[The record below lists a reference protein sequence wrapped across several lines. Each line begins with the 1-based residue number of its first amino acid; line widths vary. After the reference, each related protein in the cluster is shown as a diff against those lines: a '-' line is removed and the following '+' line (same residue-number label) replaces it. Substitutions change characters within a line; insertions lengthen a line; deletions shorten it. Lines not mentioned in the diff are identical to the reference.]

1 MAASTMNSSPS
12 LGFTPGFFQRWR
24 LPSTS
29 IDEQVA
35 LYNKAAWFKTARGA
49 STICLTAVS
58 LLYAGMI
65 ATRHALPML
74 ATDATLFLFLAF
86 FCYQGRKWA
95 FSAAMI
101 MWTLEKLFSVMHARG
116 HIAGFV
122 TVQVVWWSVYMHI
135 FYLGYVVEKRR
146 SLPLP
151 S

>member
-1 MAASTMNSSPS
+1 
-12 LGFTPGFFQRWR
+12 
-24 LPSTS
+24 
-29 IDEQVA
+29 
-35 LYNKAAWFKTARGA
+35 
-49 STICLTAVS
+49 
-58 LLYAGMI
+58 
-65 ATRHALPML
+65 ML